1 MTKRVTSMQTAKQ
14 SRLLLKTWFRER
26 CASLGDPMFARLCPS
41 TDIRALNLFGVSGQI
56 TQWSIDTHPQYTRVA
71 MCGDYGVM
79 PLSTFCKSMKPSP
92 HISRR
97 QDVRGCCLSLALE
110 IPRSQLIS
118 SSDHLRLLLLLLT
131 PFATL
136 FGTRLL
142 LLPLHL
148 FPRWPVM
155 MNRYKHSTPHPPR
168 SVIAKK
174 ERKNGFT
181 PEERTIANEN
191 RRIDHFQH
199 HRKGSEF
206 SRIWKINPD
215 LGGGD
220 MNVNQDFLSTYLL
233 VPTETKQAAGR
244 PSSNGAGQ
252 CPLWE
257 AV

>member
-1 MTKRVTSMQTAKQ
+1 MRKFRRLDVCKIVSANRHSSSEFVWGFRSDNSMINLYSSTIYSCCNVWRLWCNAALYFLQVHEALTTYSTS
-14 SRLLLKTWFRER
+14 SRRER
-26 CASLGDPMFARLCPS
+26 MLPITCTGNPS
-41 TDIRALNLFGVSGQI
+41 IPTDIFF
-56 TQWSIDTHPQYTRVA
+56 WS
-71 MCGDYGVM
+71 
-79 PLSTFCKSMKPSP
+79 SP
-92 HISRR
+92 
-97 QDVRGCCLSLALE
+97 A
-110 IPRSQLIS
+110 S
-118 SSDHLRLLLLLLT
+118 SST
-131 PFATL
+131 PNSFATL

-155 MNRYKHSTPHPPR
+155 MNRYKHSTPHPTR

-206 SRIWKINPD
+206 SRMWKINPD

-233 VPTETKQAAGR
+233 VPTETNRRLVGRWVMVPVSAPYGKQFR
-244 PSSNGAGQ
+244 RFLYWRN
-252 CPLWE
+252 WN
-257 AV
+257 